1 MKDQR
6 CKYKESNEIKIRMK
20 GKLDE
25 MTQKVSVNNLLKRHK

>member
-20 GKLDE
+20 GKSDE
-25 MTQKVSVNNLLKRHK
+25 MTQNYKQISRSECK